1 MRICV
6 TRFNNQISISTL
18 NAPVVRMHMY
28 VRMFKYSCISIYIYI
43 AKFVYLVYFVSFKR
57 YNIEIEICASEIKLW
72 GQKHRFKAITFEN
85 THRVKH
91 K

>member
-28 VRMFKYSCISIYIYI
+28 VRMFKYSCISIYIYREI
-43 AKFVYLVYFVSFKR
+43 CVFCVSFKS

-85 THRVKH
+85 THKVKH